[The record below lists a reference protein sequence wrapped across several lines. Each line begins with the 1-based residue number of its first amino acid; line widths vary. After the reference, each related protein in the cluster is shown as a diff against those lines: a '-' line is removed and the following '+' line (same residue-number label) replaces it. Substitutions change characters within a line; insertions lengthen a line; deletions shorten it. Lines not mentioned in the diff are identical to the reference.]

1 MEAGTRQIVQ
11 ALKQRI
17 RSIRDLPRIV
27 ALLWQF
33 GLNSE
38 QRELAKQSLR
48 AYVMSQVIG
57 ETKRKRDIEEVD
69 RILNNNNNA

>member
-17 RSIRDLPRIV
+17 GSIRDLPRIV

>member
-17 RSIRDLPRIV
+17 GSIRDLPRIV
-27 ALLWQF
+27 ALLWRF